1 MNTRNQT
8 APNEPAVMGEA
19 GPFQKLGAKSKK
31 RGKSLISEFYADD
44 MLK

>member
-31 RGKSLISEFYADD
+31 KKGNLLSASF
-44 MLK
+44 MLMTC